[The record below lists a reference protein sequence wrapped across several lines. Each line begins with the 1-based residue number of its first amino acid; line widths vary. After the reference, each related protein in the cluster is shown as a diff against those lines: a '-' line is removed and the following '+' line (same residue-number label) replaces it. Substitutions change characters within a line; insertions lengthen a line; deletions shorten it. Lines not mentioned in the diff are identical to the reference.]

1 MHVWRRLLHHTHAIC
16 GEFQISPHLSRGNIW
31 KFSTCGEIFN
41 FPTIVIHEKLKFL
54 HMTICSPLI
63 ILVIL
68 VTNMRSGQGKF
79 VQKLEIT
86 SLVLPKFIPDL
97 RRPVDSFDWKFPNL
111 LQLLSDS
118 LITWKTKV
126 KSENVFNSW
135 RMIGSRWQI
144 YVFAKILLIPNFWK
158 SWQSVNFKFV
168 KTLKFVYFL
177 FPEKLRIY

>member
-1 MHVWRRLLHHTHAIC
+1 MSSFRVFCQAA
-16 GEFQISPHLSRGNIW
+16 
-31 KFSTCGEIFN
+31 
-41 FPTIVIHEKLKFL
+41 
-54 HMTICSPLI
+54 
-63 ILVIL
+63 
-68 VTNMRSGQGKF
+68 
-79 VQKLEIT
+79 
-86 SLVLPKFIPDL
+86 KFIPDL
-97 RRPVDSFDWKFPNL
+97 QRPVDSFDWKLPNL

-126 KSENVFNSW
+126 KSENMFNSW

-177 FPEKLRIY
+177 FPEKLRIYKFLISNLSEHCTDPATGWSLRLVIWNIKLFFKQAKHMELQIHVQQAEKVGT